1 MFNIIAPWKTMT
13 DRHILPPYSLRMP
26 ADLREKLEASASD
39 GKRSLNAEIVARL
52 EASYEYV
59 PSSRAISLEDGLSE
73 LQAIENQRLIIGQ
86 MKMAK
91 FQARSALQ
99 DELEGAQSSEL
110 KAALEAALTATKAE
124 LDGLWKQEHELSESY
139 YELRAQLTLNSKA
152 PKDE

>member
-1 MFNIIAPWKTMT
+1 
-13 DRHILPPYSLRMP
+13 MP
-26 ADLREKLEASASD
+26 ADLREKLEASSQQA
-39 GKRSLNAEIVARL
+39 KRSLNAEIVARL

-59 PSSRAISLEDGLSE
+59 PHSRAISLEDGVAE
-73 LQAIENQRLIIGQ
+73 LQDLSNQRMIVGQ

-99 DELEGAQSSEL
+99 DELDNAQSL
-110 KAALEAALTATKAE
+110 GQKAALQAALTATKAE
-124 LDGLWKQEHELSESY
+124 LDGLWEQERKLSEKY

>member
-1 MFNIIAPWKTMT
+1 MN
-13 DRHILPPYSLRMP
+13 DRHVLPPYSLRMP
-26 ADLREKLEASASD
+26 ADLREKLEASSQQA
-39 GKRSLNAEIVARL
+39 KRSLNAEIVARL

-59 PSSRAISLEDGLSE
+59 PHSRAISLEDGVAE
-73 LQAIENQRLIIGQ
+73 LQDLSNQRMIVGQ

-99 DELEGAQSSEL
+99 DELDNAQSL
-110 KAALEAALTATKAE
+110 GQKAALQAALTATKAE
-124 LDGLWKQEHELSESY
+124 LDGLWEQERKLSEKY